1 MSEIHDKG
9 DKKEERR
16 KKAAEG
22 KAGGGAQGRETKTKS
37 AKNKKKGGKKF
48 DDFSDDEIETK
59 KKTKDSKLE
68 FMNLDELSE
77 KFGTVTTLRD
87 APENLNLDLAK
98 YFAPIFQKSFGDLL
112 QTMYQSTLNASM
124 VNKRRSFQDFQDK
137 MNTMVENIRL
147 FSKGLEVFEDD
158 KLEKYLLKTL
168 CSEFLNEAI
177 IYACQENQIS
187 CENKVYILSLF
198 WSVLGSFLVSFKV

>member
-59 KKTKDSKLE
+59 KKTKESKLE

-168 CSEFLNEAI
+168 CS
-177 IYACQENQIS
+177 
-187 CENKVYILSLF
+187 
-198 WSVLGSFLVSFKV
+198 